1 MNCIRGLGKVG
12 EKRVK
17 AIEVGGPALNFDYA
31 HFLPSSPKCGVL
43 HGHTSMVN
51 VRVWGEVVDEMVLEF
66 GLLKSTV
73 KKVIDEMDHKL
84 LASPKYVVEEWDGGV
99 RVVFEGVGGVY
110 DMRLPRSSVYFIERD
125 STVENISEHIANKI
139 RKLMPPN
146 VLKVSVRMTEGLG
159 KSASSSA

>member
-1 MNCIRGLGKVG
+1 MG

-17 AIEVGGPALNFDYA
+17 VIEVGGPALNFDYA

-51 VRVWGEVVDEMVLEF
+51 VRVWGEVVHEMVVEF
-66 GLLKSTV
+66 GLLKSMV

-84 LASPKYVVEEWDGGV
+84 LVSPKYVVQELDGVV

-110 DMRLPRSSVYFIERD
+110 DMSLPKSSVYFIETD
-125 STVENISEHIANKI
+125 STVENISEHIARRVK
-139 RKLMPPN
+139 KLMPPN
-146 VLKVSVRMTEGLG
+146 VLKVSVRMTEGFG
-159 KSASSSA
+159 KSATSSA

>member
-1 MNCIRGLGKVG
+1 MV

-17 AIEVGGPALNFDYA
+17 VIEVGGPSLNFDYA

-66 GLLKSTV
+66 GMLKRTV

-84 LASPKYVVEEWDGGV
+84 LVPPKYVVKEWDGGV

-125 STVENISEHIANKI
+125 STVENISEHIADKI